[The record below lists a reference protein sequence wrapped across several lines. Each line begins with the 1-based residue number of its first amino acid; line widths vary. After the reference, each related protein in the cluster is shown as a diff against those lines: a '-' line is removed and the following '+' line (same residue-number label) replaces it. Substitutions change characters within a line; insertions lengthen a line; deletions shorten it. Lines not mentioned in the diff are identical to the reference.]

1 LLTAATISFGVEVL
15 RRVIRVDLRTALA
28 RVHTGG
34 EFDTAVRLLD
44 NAWRAT
50 AGLVSWAALWII
62 VWIPWQVL
70 SNVLRASNPQ
80 VSRAVA
86 DIGGG
91 LAAFVVTGMCIY
103 VLRIGLAL
111 ALTARETGRAF
122 GRVEQAADGRRNL
135 STPHRG
141 IPMRLILVLTT
152 PTDFDFILAGLVGV
166 VSFFAL
172 VNYAHTQGHPL

>member
-1 LLTAATISFGVEVL
+1 MLTAATISFGVDVL

-50 AGLVSWAALWII
+50 AGLVTWAALWII

-70 SNVLRASNPQ
+70 SNVFRASNPHF
-80 VSRAVA
+80 SRAVA

-91 LAAFVVTGMCIY
+91 LAAFVVTGMGIY
-103 VLRIGLAL
+103 VLRMGLSL

-122 GRVEQAADGRRNL
+122 SRVEQAADGRRNL
-135 STPHRG
+135 STPRPG

-166 VSFFAL
+166 VSFVAL